1 MSRGLVLQVS
11 LFGALDIRVDGRPKE
26 IGVSGPTRSL
36 LQYLLCAQG
45 RLARRE
51 QLMEMFWPQ
60 SRLER
65 RRSSLNSAIWRLKKT
80 LESAGALSLHASAD
94 CVRLAGLQAEGV
106 EVDFIQ
112 LDRALQAA
120 GAGADP
126 EDAALARLLAAID
139 NCPGRPLDGVDDEW
153 ATVERERLSA
163 LRLRSMTTA
172 MRMLAARRLYDDAL
186 EVGRAILVHE
196 PYRECAFQEILCLH
210 VLNGER
216 ARALRLFDEFAASL
230 DAELGIGPMVETRA
244 LRNYLAGDMR
254 FGPTV
259 MRGPGRADLGE
270 IWGPG
275 VGLLLG
281 AIEHSREILSI
292 PA

>member
-1 MSRGLVLQVS
+1 MRIDGKPRELGL
-11 LFGALDIRVDGRPKE
+11 
-26 IGVSGPTRSL
+26 SGPTRSL

-65 RRSSLNSAIWRLKKT
+65 RRSSLNSAIWRIKKT
-80 LESAGALSLHASAD
+80 LGTSGALSLHASAD
-94 CVRLAGLQAEGV
+94 CVRLIGLQAVGV

-112 LDRALQAA
+112 LDLALGAA
-120 GAGADP
+120 AAGADP
-126 EDAALARLLAAID
+126 DGAALAVLLAAID
-139 NCPGRPLDGVDDEW
+139 NCPGTPLDGVDDEW
-153 ATVERERLSA
+153 ATVERERLSG
-163 LRLRSMTTA
+163 LRLRGMTTA
-172 MRMLAARRLYDDAL
+172 MRMLATRRRYDEAL

-216 ARALRLFDEFAASL
+216 ARALRMFDEFSTAL
-230 DAELGIGPMVETRA
+230 EHELGIGPMVETRA
-244 LRNYLAGDMR
+244 LRNYLAGDMSL
-254 FGPTV
+254 GAAAT
-259 MRGPGRADLGE
+259 PGERRVDPEG

-275 VGLLLG
+275 VDLLVSAIERSRGLL
-281 AIEHSREILSI
+281 RI